1 MRDGSNNPLSN
12 PLLMLAV
19 LVIAIICVMV
29 ATVAL
34 NGGTSTAPVEVEE
47 TNTTDIE
54 LENDT
59 SPQSTLIGN
68 NSYGTVSKISNIG
81 NSSSNVKVALIVG
94 VDQKEDKSNSIVST
108 LQNEKDLKYCYDIYM
123 VNATKANKNSSDE
136 NNENSLSV
144 NNMSEQLAN
153 EYVVPD
159 VINNNYNFTVDIHY
173 TNDSNSY
180 VFVPSENTYTS
191 KKVVESI
198 SNNTN
203 IGNYTPPYHSFTDL
217 VSDPILKHEIPSI
230 VYVTTDYY
238 SNGTSNEVSGVIS
251 AIDNFDFEHLFDSD
265 DSNNQS
271 SDSNSSY
278 SSGNS
283 SSNSSSS
290 YDDSYST
297 YSNDTYSSSNSSYSK
312 DSGNKEV

>member
-1 MRDGSNNPLSN
+1 M
-12 PLLMLAV
+12 
-19 LVIAIICVMV
+19 
-29 ATVAL
+29 
-34 NGGTSTAPVEVEE
+34 
-47 TNTTDIE
+47 
-54 LENDT
+54 
-59 SPQSTLIGN
+59 
-68 NSYGTVSKISNIG
+68 
-81 NSSSNVKVALIVG
+81 
-94 VDQKEDKSNSIVST
+94 
-108 LQNEKDLKYCYDIYM
+108 
-123 VNATKANKNSSDE
+123 
-136 NNENSLSV
+136 
-144 NNMSEQLAN
+144 
-153 EYVVPD
+153 
-159 VINNNYNFTVDIHY
+159 
-173 TNDSNSY
+173 
-180 VFVPSENTYTS
+180 
-191 KKVVESI
+191 ESI